1 MLYKYLRVN
10 FHDSRRDRVIML
22 ALDRWRLHSPP
33 HNVQWIAACL
43 TDHSSDAAT
52 NERGRESRNSHRV
65 HCSSTR
71 SHHRTWSTQHFEIRR
86 RSGLSRV
93 AIKVSTVPISGETG
107 CPRRAPSVP
116 CFTIIYNSHSH
127 SYNPRLSFFRMLYV
141 YVCMYMSTSTAT
153 VDGHQRIHRVNRINS
168 PVNKFLSMSYVKK
181 LQPAYGMAPRIVAT
195 KPR

>member
-1 MLYKYLRVN
+1 
-10 FHDSRRDRVIML
+10 ML
-22 ALDRWRLHSPP
+22 ALDCWRLHSPP

-43 TDHSSDAAT
+43 TDHSSDAAA

-127 SYNPRLSFFRMLYV
+127 SYNPRLSFFFACYMYMC
-141 YVCMYMSTSTAT
+141 VCMWVQAPPPST
-153 VDGHQRIHRVNRINS
+153 GIERIHLVDEIDS
-168 PVNKFLSMSYVKK
+168 PLSKFLSMSYVKK
-181 LQPAYGMAPRIVAT
+181 LQPAYGMAPRIVAV